1 MAEHDGLEHLLFGQ
15 LLGLGLHHHHRIHGA
30 GHDQVEIALGHLVD
44 HGVEYELAVD
54 HADARGSDG
63 TEEREPRQRQRRGG
77 CDQCD
82 DVGIILHVMGKHRHD
97 DLRLVLE
104 AFHEQRPDGP
114 VDQARGERF
123 LLARAA
129 FTLEKAAGDFA
140 GGVGLL
146 LVVDGQ
152 REEVDAGP
160 NAPGGD
166 HGRQHAG
173 VTVLGEHSSVGLT
186 RDAPR
191 FKSELASA
199 PFNFHA
205 MCVEHLV
212 SRFSL

>member
-1 MAEHDGLEHLLFGQ
+1 MTAS
-15 LLGLGLHHHHRIHGA
+15 HGA

-44 HGVEYELAVD
+44 HGIEHELAVD
-54 HADARGSDG
+54 DADAGGADG
-63 TEEREPRQRQRRGG
+63 AEERHARQRQRRGSRNQG
-77 CDQCD
+77 D
-82 DVGIILHVMGKHRHD
+82 DVGIVLHVMGQHRHD

-104 AFHEQRPDGP
+104 AFHEQRPDRP

-129 FTLEKAAGDFA
+129 FALEKAAGNLA

-152 REEVDAGP
+152 REEVDAGSRTFRC
-160 NAPGGD
+160 D

-173 VTVLGEHSSVGLT
+173 FAVLGEHGSVGLAG
-186 RDAPR
+186 DAPR
-191 FKSELASA
+191 LKAELASA

-205 MCVEHLV
+205 MCVEHFV